1 MGRRAPPLFLLF
13 VIFFICCISFL
24 LVQKSKD
31 VTPTFV
37 PYPDDML
44 IHDFGSSEPYTTTIF
59 YFLPESGEIEGC
71 DVTIEQERDF
81 LAALFSQWKDLSQLP
96 SSVSLVSH
104 EVVFGKEEMISSGGS
119 AYIQY
124 TPTPPDLFLEISS
137 EIDGY
142 TLFDGLVMDSLVQTI
157 KTAYGN
163 VQALTIVIDGQ
174 VVYEE

>member
-81 LAALFSQWKDLSQLP
+81 VAALFSQWKDLSQLP

-104 EVVFGKEEMISSGGS
+104 EEVFGKEEMISSGGS

-124 TPTPPDLFLEISS
+124 TPTPPDLFLEISR
-137 EIDGY
+137 EI
-142 TLFDGLVMDSLVQTI
+142 
-157 KTAYGN
+157 KRNNHGN
-163 VQALTIVIDGQ
+163 
-174 VVYEE
+174 